1 MDFVICVVIA
11 AIISMLIPVKK
22 DDKYKKQN
30 TKLVANDIASTDKE
44 KDI

>member
-22 DDKYKKQN
+22 DDKHNKSN
-30 TKLVANDIASTDKE
+30 TKFVANDITSTDKE
-44 KDI
+44 KNI

>member
-22 DDKYKKQN
+22 DDKRKKPN
-30 TKLVANDIASTDKE
+30 TKIVANDIASTDKE